1 MTDSF
6 RPTVLRNKAWDAL
19 TGKWGQAALTSLLY
33 YVAVFAVVGIVMLI
47 TMPVMVAAPKI
58 GGLIYC
64 ILLLVAC
71 FAIYLIAIGYSFSF
85 LDVSRGAP
93 VETRTLLEPTK
104 DYMRYL
110 GGLLRVFVYVLL
122 WSLLLYIPGIIK
134 AISYSQTFFIMREN
148 PEMSGEQA
156 IQRSM
161 DMMRGHKMDYFLF
174 SLSYIGWVLLGYI
187 TFGVGLLFVMPYVV
201 TGMGGFY
208 DELKK
213 DYEARQAFGA
223 ATA

>member
-6 RPTVLRNKAWDAL
+6 RPTVLRNKAWEAL
-19 TGKWGQAALTSLLY
+19 TGKWGQGALATLLY
-33 YVAVFAVVGIVMLI
+33 YVAVFVVLGILMAIV
-47 TMPVMVAAPKI
+47 MPVMMVSPKI
-58 GGLIYC
+58 GMLLYFVALIVM
-64 ILLLVAC
+64 I
-71 FAIYLIAIGYSFSF
+71 FALAIVAIGYQFTF

-93 VETRTLLEPTK
+93 VENRTLIEPSK
-104 DYMRYL
+104 DYKRYV
-110 GGLLRVFVYVLL
+110 GGYVLVVVYVIL

-174 SLSYIGWVLLGYI
+174 SLSYIGWMLLGSI
-187 TFGVGLLFVMPYVV
+187 TFGIGYLFVLPYMV
-201 TGMGGFY
+201 TGMGAFY

-223 ATA
+223 AAA